1 MSDPASLALGDL
13 RAARSRLQAEE
24 DVVSF
29 VRRVAQ
35 GRLDVVREEQ
45 RQRGRGGHA
54 PQDPEHMASVFGQ
67 QQGGGSVRP
76 PRDTD
81 ISADHPHVVALTQLC
96 DRLHFGDYK
105 DLADDELEAL
115 GAALSAF
122 ESEQST
128 RRRDLFARIDAL
140 SSELV
145 KRYKTGGADV
155 DSLLG

>member
-1 MSDPASLALGDL
+1 MSDPASLSLADL
-13 RAARSRLQAEE
+13 RSLRARLQAEE

-45 RQRGRGGHA
+45 RQRGHGGHA
-54 PQDPEHMASVFGQ
+54 PSDPAQMASVFGQ

-81 ISADHPHVVALTQLC
+81 IAADHPRVAALAELC
-96 DRLHFGDYK
+96 DRLHFGDHK
-105 DLADDELEAL
+105 DLADGELDAL
-115 GAALSAF
+115 EAALSAF
-122 ESEQST
+122 ESEQSA

-140 SSELV
+140 SGELV
-145 KRYKTGGADV
+145 NRYKSGGADV